1 MWDKE
6 GLDDDVT
13 GRAPG
18 RLPWS
23 YVDVDEIHLQKK
35 VGELCEVCVGEE
47 ACVCVGEHG
56 KSVMCVCVVGSGL
69 RCVCVCGGG
78 GECVVYL
85 YTKQNKF
92 ILLTLLNRM
101 AMIK

>member
-47 ACVCVGEHG
+47 
-56 KSVMCVCVVGSGL
+56 
-69 RCVCVCGGG
+69 VCVCG
-78 GECVVYL
+78 
-85 YTKQNKF
+85 
-92 ILLTLLNRM
+92 
-101 AMIK
+101 